1 MKSKS
6 LGRGLSALLPDAD
19 KEPSTGL
26 LDVRI
31 KDIKPNPHQPR
42 QSFDTAELDDL
53 TASIKAKGV
62 IQPLVVRL
70 KGGKYTLIAGERR
83 LRAAKLAGLK
93 SVPARVLEVEDEADM
108 LELSLIENLQRHDLN
123 PVELAEGYRKLQ
135 KTWGLTQELI
145 AKRVGKERATV
156 ANTLRL
162 LDLPE
167 NVLLSLRKGEISMG
181 HAKVIL
187 SVQGAARQSA
197 FWKRVVKDGLS
208 VRQSE
213 ELARSFGELAVRSV
227 DRKKI
232 EETAEI
238 ATYKD
243 RLRRILGTKVQIQR
257 KGKKGFIR
265 IDYFSDEDLLRLIE
279 LIEKKV

>member
-19 KEPSTGL
+19 TETAAGL

-42 QSFDTAELDDL
+42 QSFDAAELDDL

-62 IQPLVVRL
+62 IQPLVVRA
-70 KGGKYTLIAGERR
+70 KAGKYILIAGERR

-93 SVPARVLEVEDEADM
+93 SVPVRALEIEDEADM

-213 ELARSFGELAVRSV
+213 ELARTFGELAVKTTPLKKV
-227 DRKKI
+227 D
-232 EETAEI
+232 ETAEI
-238 ATYKD
+238 AAYKD
-243 RLRRILGTKVQIQR
+243 RLRRTLGTKVQIHR

-279 LIEKKV
+279 LIEAKG

>member
-1 MKSKS
+1 LKSKS

>member
-19 KEPSTGL
+19 KEPTAGL
-26 LDVRI
+26 LDIRI

-62 IQPLVVRL
+62 IQPLVVRA
-70 KGGKYTLIAGERR
+70 KGGQYTLIAGERR
-83 LRAAKLAGLK
+83 LRAAKQAGLR
-93 SVPARVLEVEDEADM
+93 SVPVRVIEIDDEADM

-167 NVLLSLRKGEISMG
+167 NVQASLRRGEISMG

-208 VRQSE
+208 VRQCE
-213 ELARSFGELAVRSV
+213 ELARSFGELSV
-227 DRKKI
+227 KTTLRRKV
-232 EETAEI
+232 EETPEI
-238 ATYKD
+238 AGYKD
-243 RLRRILGTKVQIQR
+243 RLRRSLGTKVQIHR
-257 KGKKGFIR
+257 KGRKGFIR
-265 IDYFSDEDLLRLIE
+265 IDYYSNEDLIRLIE
-279 LIEKKV
+279 LIEVKR

>member
-1 MKSKS
+1 M
-6 LGRGLSALLPDAD
+6 SALLPDAD
-19 KEPSTGL
+19 KDPTTGL
-26 LDVRI
+26 LDIRI

-42 QSFDTAELDDL
+42 QAFDTAELDDL
-53 TASIKAKGV
+53 TASIKAKGI
-62 IQPLVVRL
+62 IQPLLVRA
-70 KGGKYTLIAGERR
+70 KAGKYILIAGERR
-83 LRAAKLAGLK
+83 LRAAEQAGHK
-93 SVPARVLEVEDEADM
+93 SVPVRVIEIDDEADM

-135 KTWGLTQELI
+135 NTWGLTQELI

-181 HAKVIL
+181 HAKVVL
-187 SVQGAARQSA
+187 SVHGAARQSA

-208 VRQSE
+208 VRQCE
-213 ELARSFGELAVRSV
+213 ELARSFGELAVKTSM
-227 DRKKI
+227 RKKV

-238 ATYKD
+238 AAYKD
-243 RLRRILGTKVQIQR
+243 RLRRSLGTKVQIHR

-265 IDYFSDEDLLRLIE
+265 IDYFSNEDLIRLIE
-279 LIEKKV
+279 LIEVNR

>member
-19 KEPSTGL
+19 TETAAGL

-42 QSFDTAELDDL
+42 QSFDATELDDL

-62 IQPLVVRL
+62 IQPLVVRA
-70 KGGKYTLIAGERR
+70 KAGKYTLIAGERR

-93 SVPARVLEVEDEADM
+93 TVPARVLEIDDEADM

-213 ELARSFGELAVRSV
+213 ELARSFGELAVKTTAQ
-227 DRKKI
+227 KKA
-232 EETAEI
+232 EETADI
-238 ATYKD
+238 AEYKD
-243 RLRRILGTKVQIQR
+243 RLRRTLGTKVQIHK

-279 LIEKKV
+279 LIEGKG